1 MTESVVG
8 DMRASVFDVAQS
20 SNRSQ
25 HQGCADCKLAFGITD
40 IVSLM
45 LAKLISLLLLT
56 LLGVL
61 LFGLMIWWLQ
71 PKWSQP
77 GLAVG
82 TRAASSTSTRGYA
95 DALRR
100 FRAVVTSRH

>member
-1 MTESVVG
+1 MSHSQAIDLSIKVVPI
-8 DMRASVFDVAQS
+8 ASW
-20 SNRSQ
+20 R
-25 HQGCADCKLAFGITD
+25 LASLI
-40 IVSLM
+40 SLRLM

-61 LFGLMIWWLQ
+61 LFGLLIWWLQ

-82 TRAASSTSTRGYA
+82 TRAVSSTSTRGYA